1 VLTPGGARR
10 RRPLNGRPGTSLNA
24 SGGAGRC
31 PRGEDVTQ
39 RVVLG
44 FPESCRE
51 DRLCG
56 PISAWPPSSRI
67 GYHPPDVRTVTIG
80 VRRGAAGAGGTMHD
94 VLITTTGRVDEVT
107 HVPMPTKRAIL
118 AELTRDELRTNVD
131 YYELEVEDRR
141 VKTQLVDALSRSRQA
156 SLDEILQDLSRDRL
170 KELCRA
176 FDLDDSGRKKADLA
190 ARLRG
195 RPAAS
200 KDPDAGAAMPPA
212 VSVSVTDKLSV
223 AQLEQS
229 LWSAADILRGS
240 IDSSDYKTYIF
251 GLLFLKRLSDRF
263 EEEAEKL
270 IAEGVAAQVA
280 WTDPDEHQFFV
291 PNRARWEAIQK
302 RATNIGETLN
312 KACAALEEQNSA
324 LEGVLA
330 GIDYNDERKLGDAR
344 HRDTVLARLVQH
356 FSQVSLRNDHMAEP
370 DLLGRAYEYLIE
382 QFADDAGKKGG
393 EFYTPRM
400 VVKLIVELLA
410 PTERMRICDPTAGSG
425 GMLIECAHYI
435 ERHGGNPRNLTLH
448 GQEKNLGT
456 WAICKMNM
464 LLHGLPD
471 ARIEK
476 GDTIRDPKLVDE
488 GELLLYDRVIANPP
502 FSLDEWGRDMAE
514 NDGYGRFRFGVPPKT
529 KGDLAFVQHMVGVL
543 NGSGRLG
550 VVMPHGVL
558 FRGSAEG
565 NIRQGLLQE
574 DFFEAVIGLAPNLF
588 YGTGIPA
595 CILVLNRDKPSARKG
610 KVLFI
615 DASGEFGEGT
625 NQNRLRDQDIEHV
638 SRTFRTYAAVEKYAR
653 VVPLLEIEQND
664 WNLNIS
670 RYVDTS
676 EEEERIDVAEAVRK
690 LRELEQERAAAEGRM
705 NRYLVELGFEQE
717 RENAS

>member
-1 VLTPGGARR
+1 
-10 RRPLNGRPGTSLNA
+10 
-24 SGGAGRC
+24 
-31 PRGEDVTQ
+31 
-39 RVVLG
+39 
-44 FPESCRE
+44 
-51 DRLCG
+51 
-56 PISAWPPSSRI
+56 
-67 GYHPPDVRTVTIG
+67 
-80 VRRGAAGAGGTMHD
+80 
-94 VLITTTGRVDEVT
+94 
-107 HVPMPTKRAIL
+107 MPTKRTIL
-118 AELTRDELRTNVD
+118 AELIRDELRANVN
-131 YYELEVEDRR
+131 YYDLPVDDRR
-141 VKTQLVDALSRSRQA
+141 INAQLVDALARSRKA
-156 SLDEILQDLSRDRL
+156 RLDEVLQDLSRDRL
-170 KELCRA
+170 KELCRT
-176 FDLDDSGRKKADLA
+176 FDLDDSGRKKADLV
-190 ARLRG
+190 ARLVG
-195 RPAAS
+195 PTAAS
-200 KDPDAGAAMPPA
+200 PALASMGNSGAAPA
-212 VSVSVTDKLSV
+212 VVPGPVAKTPDPPRDTLSV
-223 AQLEQS
+223 AQLEQY

-270 IAEGVAAQVA
+270 VADGMSNEVA
-280 WTDPDEHQFFV
+280 WNDPDEHQFFV
-291 PNRARWEAIQK
+291 PDRARWDAIQNT
-302 RATNIGETLN
+302 ATNIGEALN
-312 KACAALEEQNSA
+312 KACAALEEQNPA

-344 HRDTVLARLVQH
+344 NRDTVLARLVQH

-410 PTERMRICDPTAGSG
+410 PSERMRICDPTAGSG

-435 ERHGGNPRNLTLH
+435 ERQSGNPRNLTLH

-502 FSLDEWGRDMAE
+502 FSLDEWGRDVAE
-514 NDGYGRFRFGVPPKT
+514 SDGFGRFRFGIPPKT
-529 KGDLAFVQHMVGVL
+529 KGDLAFVQHMVAVL
-543 NGSGRLG
+543 NHAGRLG

-565 NIRQGLLQE
+565 KIRQGLLQE
-574 DFFEAVIGLAPNLF
+574 DLFEAVIGLAPNLF

-595 CILVLNRDKPSARKG
+595 SILVLNRNKPAARKG

-615 DASGEFGEGT
+615 DASGRVRGGEQPEPPARPGHRAHRRDVP
-625 NQNRLRDQDIEHV
+625 RLRRRGEVRAGRAARRDRTERLEPEHQPL
-638 SRTFRTYAAVEKYAR
+638 RGHLRGGGTYRRRGGGAETPRAGTGTCGGRGDDEPVFGGVGVWQLAGSVR
-653 VVPLLEIEQND
+653 QAGRMRHDHRGFGIPDRSNSD
-664 WNLNIS
+664 
-670 RYVDTS
+670 
-676 EEEERIDVAEAVRK
+676 AEAS
-690 LRELEQERAAAEGRM
+690 EA
-705 NRYLVELGFEQE
+705 
-717 RENAS
+717 

>member
-1 VLTPGGARR
+1 MGVKAVD
-10 RRPLNGRPGTSLNA
+10 GT
-24 SGGAGRC
+24 
-31 PRGEDVTQ
+31 
-39 RVVLG
+39 
-44 FPESCRE
+44 
-51 DRLCG
+51 
-56 PISAWPPSSRI
+56 
-67 GYHPPDVRTVTIG
+67 
-80 VRRGAAGAGGTMHD
+80 
-94 VLITTTGRVDEVT
+94 DEQCT
-107 HVPMPTKRAIL
+107 RMPTKRAIL
-118 AELTRDELRTNVD
+118 AELTPAELRTNLDFYGLSVD
-131 YYELEVEDRR
+131 DRR
-141 VKTQLVDALSRSRQA
+141 VRTQLVDALSRSRTA
-156 SLDEILQDLSRDRL
+156 RMDEMLLRLSRDRL

-176 FDLDDSGRKKADLA
+176 FGLDDSGRRKADLTS
-190 ARLRG
+190 RLVG
-195 RPAAS
+195 PSAAS
-200 KDPDAGAAMPPA
+200 RTSTSPASASQIAGPKRDDGVAQATESAPVATPPSDPPDI
-212 VSVSVTDKLSV
+212 LSV
-223 AQLEQS
+223 AQLEQY

-270 IAEGVAAQVA
+270 IAEGVPEDVA

-291 PNRARWEAIQK
+291 PDRARWGAIQK

-312 KACAALEEQNSA
+312 KACAALEEQNPA

-344 HRDTVLARLVQH
+344 NRDTVLARLVQH
-356 FSQVSLRNDHMAEP
+356 FSQVSLRNDRMAEP

-400 VVKLIVELLA
+400 VVRLIVELLA
-410 PTERMRICDPTAGSG
+410 PTEQMRICDPTAGSG
-425 GMLIECAHYI
+425 GMLIECAHHI
-435 ERHGGNPRNLTLH
+435 ERKGGNPRDLTLH

-502 FSLDEWGRDMAE
+502 FSLDEWGRDVAE
-514 NDGYGRFRFGVPPKT
+514 NDGYGRFRFGVPPNT
-529 KGDLAFVQHMVGVL
+529 KGDLAFVQHMVAVL
-543 NGSGRLG
+543 NGAGRLG

-558 FRGSAEG
+558 FRGSVEG
-565 NIRQGLLQE
+565 KIRQGLLEE
-574 DFFEAVIGLAPNLF
+574 DVFEAAIGLPSNLF

-595 CILVLNRDKPSARKG
+595 SILLLNRNKPEARKG

-615 DASGEFGEGT
+615 DASREFEEGS
-625 NQNRLRDQDIEHV
+625 NQNRLRDEDIEQI
-638 SRTFRTYAAVEKYAR
+638 SRTFHAYADVEKFAR
-653 VVPLLEIEQND
+653 VVPLAEVEKNN

-676 EEEERIDVAEAVRK
+676 EAEERTDVAEAVRR
-690 LRELEQERAAAEGRM
+690 LRELERERAAAEATM
-705 NRYLVELGFEQE
+705 NRYLAELGYG
-717 RENAS
+717 

>member
-1 VLTPGGARR
+1 
-10 RRPLNGRPGTSLNA
+10 
-24 SGGAGRC
+24 
-31 PRGEDVTQ
+31 
-39 RVVLG
+39 
-44 FPESCRE
+44 
-51 DRLCG
+51 
-56 PISAWPPSSRI
+56 
-67 GYHPPDVRTVTIG
+67 
-80 VRRGAAGAGGTMHD
+80 
-94 VLITTTGRVDEVT
+94 
-107 HVPMPTKRAIL
+107 MPTKRAVL
-118 AELTRDELRTNVD
+118 AELTRTELRANLD
-131 YYELEVEDRR
+131 HYELTVDDRR
-141 VKTQLVDALSRSRQA
+141 VTAQLADALARSRKA
-156 SLDEILQDLSRDRL
+156 RLDEMLLRLSRNRL
-170 KELCRA
+170 KELCRV
-176 FDLDDSGRKKADLA
+176 FGLDDAGRKKADLVTRLVGPA
-190 ARLRG
+190 AAAPVWESQNVASRDNG
-195 RPAAS
+195 GIVPPPASRPAAEA
-200 KDPDAGAAMPPA
+200 PEPPA
-212 VSVSVTDKLSV
+212 DALSV
-223 AQLEQS
+223 AQLEQY

-270 IAEGVAAQVA
+270 IAEDVPKDVA

-291 PNRARWEAIQK
+291 PDRARWVAIQT

-344 HRDTVLARLVQH
+344 NRDTVLARLVQH
-356 FSQVSLRNDHMAEP
+356 FSQVSLRNDRMAEP

-400 VVKLIVELLA
+400 VVRLIVELLA

-435 ERHGGNPRNLTLH
+435 ERKGGNPRNLTLH

-502 FSLDEWGRDMAE
+502 FSLDEWGRDVAE

-529 KGDLAFVQHMVGVL
+529 KGDLAFVQHMVAVL
-543 NGSGRLG
+543 SGTGRLG

-565 NIRQGLLQE
+565 RIRQRLLEE
-574 DFFEAVIGLAPNLF
+574 DLFEAVIGLASNLF
-588 YGTGIPA
+588 YGASIPA
-595 CILVLNRDKPSARKG
+595 SILVLNRHKPTARRG
-610 KVLFI
+610 NVLFI
-615 DASGEFGEGT
+615 NASMEFEEAT
-625 NQNRLRDQDIEHV
+625 NQNRLRDQHIEHIAG
-638 SRTFRTYAAVEKYAR
+638 TFHAYTDVEKYAR
-653 VVPLLEIEQND
+653 IVPLSEIEAND
-664 WNLNIS
+664 WNLNIN

-676 EEEERIDVAEAVRK
+676 EEEVRIDIAEAVHK
-690 LRELEQERAAAEGRM
+690 LRELEQNRAAAEATM
-705 NRYLVELGFEQE
+705 NQYLAELGYE
-717 RENAS
+717 R

>member
-1 VLTPGGARR
+1 
-10 RRPLNGRPGTSLNA
+10 
-24 SGGAGRC
+24 
-31 PRGEDVTQ
+31 
-39 RVVLG
+39 
-44 FPESCRE
+44 
-51 DRLCG
+51 
-56 PISAWPPSSRI
+56 
-67 GYHPPDVRTVTIG
+67 
-80 VRRGAAGAGGTMHD
+80 
-94 VLITTTGRVDEVT
+94 
-107 HVPMPTKRAIL
+107 MPTKRAIL
-118 AELTRDELRTNVD
+118 AELTRAELRINLD
-131 YYELEVEDRR
+131 YYELTVDDRR
-141 VKTQLVDALSRSRQA
+141 VKAQLESALARSRKA
-156 SLDEILQDLSRDRL
+156 RIDEILNGLSRDRGLSLNRL
-170 KELCRA
+170 KELCRR
-176 FDLDDSGRKKADLA
+176 FGLDDAGRKKADLA
-190 ARLRG
+190 ARLVG
-195 RPAAS
+195 SSTATPAS
-200 KDPDAGAAMPPA
+200 KSRNPASRSSGSVTPPA
-212 VSVSVTDKLSV
+212 LSRPTARTPEPPAHVLSV
-223 AQLEQS
+223 AQLEQY

-270 IAEGVAAQVA
+270 VAEGMSESEA

-291 PNRARWEAIQK
+291 PDRARWNIIRT

-312 KACAALEEQNSA
+312 KACAALEEQNHA

-344 HRDTVLARLVQH
+344 NRDAVLARLVQH
-356 FSQVSLRNDHMAEP
+356 FSQVSLRNEHLAEP

-410 PTERMRICDPTAGSG
+410 PTEGMRICDPTTGSG

-435 ERHGGNPRNLTLH
+435 EREGGKPRNLTLH

-476 GDTIRDPKLVDE
+476 GDTIRDPKLVHE
-488 GELLLYDRVIANPP
+488 GELLLYDRVVANPP
-502 FSLDEWGRDMAE
+502 FSLDEWGRGVAE
-514 NDGYGRFRFGVPPKT
+514 NDGYGRFRFGIPPKT
-529 KGDLAFVQHMVGVL
+529 KGDLAFVQHMVAVL
-543 NGSGRLG
+543 NSTGRLG

-558 FRGSAEG
+558 FRGAAEG
-565 NIRQGLLQE
+565 RIRQGLLEE
-574 DFFEAVIGLAPNLF
+574 DLFEAVIGLAPNLF

-595 CILVLNRDKPSARKG
+595 SILVLNRDKPASRKD

-615 DASGEFGEGT
+615 DASGEFEEGS
-625 NQNRLRDQDIEHV
+625 NQNRLRDQDIEHT
-638 SRTFRTYAAVEKYAR
+638 SHTFHTYADVEKYAR
-653 VVPLLEIEQND
+653 VVPRAEIEAND

-670 RYVDTS
+670 RYVDSS
-676 EEEERIDVAEAVRK
+676 EEEQRIDVAEAVRRLGK
-690 LRELEQERAAAEGRM
+690 LERERAAAEAAM
-705 NRYLVELGFEQE
+705 NRYLVELGYE
-717 RENAS
+717 

>member
-1 VLTPGGARR
+1 ML
-10 RRPLNGRPGTSLNA
+10 
-24 SGGAGRC
+24 
-31 PRGEDVTQ
+31 
-39 RVVLG
+39 
-44 FPESCRE
+44 
-51 DRLCG
+51 
-56 PISAWPPSSRI
+56 
-67 GYHPPDVRTVTIG
+67 
-80 VRRGAAGAGGTMHD
+80 
-94 VLITTTGRVDEVT
+94 
-107 HVPMPTKRAIL
+107 
-118 AELTRDELRTNVD
+118 LR
-131 YYELEVEDRR
+131 
-141 VKTQLVDALSRSRQA
+141 LSRN
-156 SLDEILQDLSRDRL
+156 RL
-170 KELCRA
+170 KDLCRV
-176 FDLDDSGRKKADLA
+176 FGLDDAGRKKTDLV
-190 ARLRG
+190 ARLVGPVAASSASESPNVASRDDG
-195 RPAAS
+195 GIAPPAASRPAAEA
-200 KDPDAGAAMPPA
+200 PEPPA
-212 VSVSVTDKLSV
+212 DVLSV
-223 AQLEQS
+223 RQLEQY

-270 IAEGVAAQVA
+270 VAEGVPEDVA

-291 PNRARWEAIQK
+291 PDRARWGAIQK

-344 HRDTVLARLVQH
+344 NRDTVLARLVQH
-356 FSQVSLRNDHMAEP
+356 FSQVSLRNDRMAEP

-400 VVKLIVELLA
+400 VVRLIVELLA

-435 ERHGGNPRNLTLH
+435 ERKGGNPRNLTLH
-448 GQEKNLGT
+448 AQEKNLGT

-502 FSLDEWGRDMAE
+502 FSLKGWGRTTAE
-514 NDGYGRFRFGVPPKT
+514 HDSYGRFRFGLPPKT
-529 KGDLAFVQHMVGVL
+529 KGDLAFVQHMVAVL
-543 NGSGRLG
+543 NGTGRLG

-558 FRGSAEG
+558 FRGDSEG
-565 NIRQGLLQE
+565 RIRQRLIEE
-574 DFFEAVIGLAPNLF
+574 DLFEAVIGLPSNLF
-588 YGTGIPA
+588 YGASIPA
-595 CILVLNRDKPSARKG
+595 SILVLNRDKPAAHRG
-610 KVLFI
+610 NVLFI
-615 DASGEFGEGT
+615 DASGEFEEGS
-625 NQNRLRDQDIEHV
+625 NQNRLRDQDIEHIA
-638 SRTFRTYAAVEKYAR
+638 STFHAYADVEKYAHG
-653 VVPLLEIEQND
+653 VPLAQIELNNWD
-664 WNLNIS
+664 LNIS

-676 EEEERIDVAEAVRK
+676 EEEECIDVEEAVRK
-690 LRELEQERAAAEGRM
+690 LRVLELDRAAAETTM
-705 NRYLVELGFEQE
+705 NRYLEDLGYGT
-717 RENAS
+717 

>member
-1 VLTPGGARR
+1 M
-10 RRPLNGRPGTSLNA
+10 A
-24 SGGAGRC
+24 SGDDDGIA
-31 PRGEDVTQ
+31 
-39 RVVLG
+39 
-44 FPESCRE
+44 
-51 DRLCG
+51 
-56 PISAWPPSSRI
+56 PP
-67 GYHPPDVRTVTIG
+67 
-80 VRRGAAGAGGTMHD
+80 A
-94 VLITTTGRVDEVT
+94 
-107 HVPMPTKRAIL
+107 
-118 AELTRDELRTNVD
+118 
-131 YYELEVEDRR
+131 
-141 VKTQLVDALSRSRQA
+141 
-156 SLDEILQDLSRDRL
+156 
-170 KELCRA
+170 
-176 FDLDDSGRKKADLA
+176 DS
-190 ARLRG
+190 
-195 RPAAS
+195 RPAAEA
-200 KDPDAGAAMPPA
+200 PEPPA
-212 VSVSVTDKLSV
+212 DVLSV
-223 AQLEQS
+223 AQLEQY

-270 IAEGVAAQVA
+270 IAEGVPEEVA

-291 PNRARWEAIQK
+291 PSRARWGAIQK

-330 GIDYNDERKLGDAR
+330 GIDYNDERKLGDSR
-344 HRDTVLARLVQH
+344 NRDTVLARLVQH
-356 FSQVSLRNDHMAEP
+356 FSQVSLRNDRMAEP

-410 PTERMRICDPTAGSG
+410 PTEGMRICDPTVGSG

-435 ERHGGNPRNLTLH
+435 ERKEGTPRNVTLH

-502 FSLDEWGRDMAE
+502 FSLDEWGREVAE

-529 KGDLAFVQHMVGVL
+529 KGDLAFVQHMVAVL
-543 NGSGRLG
+543 NGTGRLS

-565 NIRQGLLQE
+565 RIRQGLLKA
-574 DFFEAVIGLAPNLF
+574 DLFEAVIGLAPNLF

-595 CILVLNRDKPSARKG
+595 SILVLSQDKPATRKG

-615 DASGEFGEGT
+615 DASGEFEEGS
-625 NQNRLRDQDIEHV
+625 NQNRLRDRDIANI
-638 SRTFRTYAAVEKYAR
+638 SRTFHACADVEKYAR
-653 VVPLLEIEQND
+653 VVPLDEIERHD

-676 EEEERIDVAEAVRK
+676 EEEERIDVAEAVQK
-690 LRELEQERAAAEGRM
+690 LREW
-705 NRYLVELGFEQE
+705 NRSVQ
-717 RENAS
+717 RPSRR

>member
-1 VLTPGGARR
+1 
-10 RRPLNGRPGTSLNA
+10 
-24 SGGAGRC
+24 
-31 PRGEDVTQ
+31 
-39 RVVLG
+39 
-44 FPESCRE
+44 
-51 DRLCG
+51 
-56 PISAWPPSSRI
+56 
-67 GYHPPDVRTVTIG
+67 
-80 VRRGAAGAGGTMHD
+80 
-94 VLITTTGRVDEVT
+94 
-107 HVPMPTKRAIL
+107 MPTKRAIL
-118 AELTRDELRTNVD
+118 SELTADELRANVQ
-131 YYELEVEDRR
+131 YYELDVYDRR
-141 VKTQLVDALSRSRQA
+141 VKTELVEALAGSRKAR
-156 SLDEILQDLSRDRL
+156 LDEILPDLSRNRL

-176 FDLDDSGRKKADLA
+176 FGLDDSGREKAEIA
-190 ARLRG
+190 ARLVG
-195 RPAAS
+195 NTAGNAAPA
-200 KDPDAGAAMPPA
+200 KDGGATAPQAAPSSPPLSDTPDLFPE
-212 VSVSVTDKLSV
+212 VLSV
-223 AQLEQS
+223 AQLEQY

-270 IAEGVAAQVA
+270 IEEGVPADVA

-291 PNRARWEAIQK
+291 PDRARWGAIQ
-302 RATNIGETLN
+302 RTANNIGETLN
-312 KACAALEEQNSA
+312 KACAALEEQNPA

-330 GIDYNDERKLGDAR
+330 GIDYNDERRLGDAR
-344 HRDTVLARLVQH
+344 NRDTVLARLVQH
-356 FSQVSLRNDHMAEP
+356 FSQVSLRNDRMAEP

-400 VVKLIVELLA
+400 VVRLIVELLA

-425 GMLIECAHYI
+425 GMLIECAHFI
-435 ERHGGNPRNLTLH
+435 ERRGGNPRNLTLH

-476 GDTIRDPKLVDE
+476 GDTIRDPQLVE
-488 GELLLYDRVIANPP
+488 EAELLLYDRVIANPP
-502 FSLDEWGRDMAE
+502 FSLDEWGRDVAE
-514 NDGYGRFRFGVPPKT
+514 SDGYGRFRFGVPPKT
-529 KGDLAFVQHMVGVL
+529 KGDLAFVQHMVAVL
-543 NGSGRLG
+543 NGEGRLG

-565 NIRQGLLQE
+565 KIRQGLLQE
-574 DFFEAVIGLAPNLF
+574 DLFEAVIGLAPNLF

-595 CILVLNRDKPSARKG
+595 SILVLNRDKPAERKG

-615 DASGEFGEGT
+615 DASAKFEEGS
-625 NQNRLRDQDIEHV
+625 NQNRLRDQDIEHI
-638 SRTFRTYAAVEKYAR
+638 STAFHAFGDVEKYAR
-653 VVPLLEIEQND
+653 VVPLDEIEQND

-676 EEEERIDVAEAVRK
+676 DEEEPIDVGEAVRK
-690 LRELEQERAAAEGRM
+690 LRELEKERAAAEVRL
-705 NRYLVELGFEQE
+705 NRYLAELGYG
-717 RENAS
+717 A

>member
-1 VLTPGGARR
+1 
-10 RRPLNGRPGTSLNA
+10 
-24 SGGAGRC
+24 
-31 PRGEDVTQ
+31 
-39 RVVLG
+39 
-44 FPESCRE
+44 
-51 DRLCG
+51 
-56 PISAWPPSSRI
+56 
-67 GYHPPDVRTVTIG
+67 
-80 VRRGAAGAGGTMHD
+80 
-94 VLITTTGRVDEVT
+94 
-107 HVPMPTKRAIL
+107 MPTKRAVL
-118 AELTRDELRTNVD
+118 AELIAEELRASVD
-131 YYELEVEDRR
+131 YYELRVADRR
-141 VKTQLVDALSRSRQA
+141 VKAQLVDALAGSRSAR
-156 SLDEILQDLSRDRL
+156 LDEILGDLYRDRL

-176 FDLDDSGRKKADLA
+176 FGLDDSGRKKVDLIARLLAPTGA
-190 ARLRG
+190 ARSDNVAGPSTPSRSAG
-195 RPAAS
+195 DAAS
-200 KDPDAGAAMPPA
+200 LSEE
-212 VSVSVTDKLSV
+212 VLSV
-223 AQLEQS
+223 AQLEQY

-270 IAEGVAAQVA
+270 IAEGVSETVA

-291 PNRARWEAIQK
+291 PDRARWGRIQ
-302 RATNIGETLN
+302 RTATNIGEALN

-330 GIDYNDERKLGDAR
+330 GIDYTDERKLGDAR
-344 HRDTVLARLVQH
+344 NRDTVLARLVQH
-356 FSQVSLRNDHMAEP
+356 FSEVSLRNDRMAEP

-425 GMLIECAHYI
+425 GMLIECAHHI
-435 ERHGGNPRNLTLH
+435 ERQGGNPRNLTLH

-502 FSLDEWGRDMAE
+502 FSLDEWGRDVAG
-514 NDGYGRFRFGVPPKT
+514 NDGYARFRFGVPPKT
-529 KGDLAFVQHMVGVL
+529 KGDLAFVQHMVAVL
-543 NGSGRLG
+543 NASGRLG

-565 NIRQGLLQE
+565 KIRQGLLQE
-574 DFFEAVIGLAPNLF
+574 DLFEAVIGLAPNLF

-595 CILVLNRDKPSARKG
+595 SILVLNRDKPSARKG

-615 DASGEFGEGT
+615 DASGEFEEGS
-625 NQNRLRDQDIEHV
+625 NQNRLRDQDIEHIAG
-638 SRTFRTYAAVEKYAR
+638 TFHAYADVEKSAR
-653 VVPLLEIEQND
+653 VVPLAEIEQNGWD
-664 WNLNIS
+664 LNIS
-670 RYVDTS
+670 RYVDSS
-676 EEEERIDVAEAVRK
+676 EAEEGIDVAEAVRR
-690 LRELEQERAAAEGRM
+690 LRELERARAVAESTM
-705 NRYLVELGFEQE
+705 NRHLAELGYG
-717 RENAS
+717 A